1 MNIAEAI
8 IYAMCG
14 AMAGVCFYLYIKMKD
29 DWK

>member
-14 AMAGVCFYLYIKMKD
+14 AMAGVCFYLYIKIKND
-29 DWK
+29 